1 MSSASVVLAGGGTTG
16 HVAPLLA
23 TAAALQRRFPD
34 ARITCLGCHGGLEE
48 RLVPAAGLDLRL
60 IPRVPFPRR
69 PDLAALKFP
78 VSFPRAVRRARTVL
92 DEVDADVVVGFGGYV
107 CPPAY
112 VAARKRIPI
121 VMHEGNAVVGM
132 ATKLGLRYT
141 SHVARAFAATPLP
154 QAELIGMPLRTQITR
169 LDRDA
174 QRAAGRAEFGLREN
188 LPTVFVTGGSLG
200 AQTINDAFAQSV
212 SVLRARGVQVL
223 HMTGAGKAFTPPAA
237 ADGEAPYVVVEY
249 LDRIDLAYA
258 AADLVV
264 TRSGAGM
271 VSETSAV
278 GLPAVFVPLPIG
290 NGEQRLNA
298 EEVVG
303 AGGALL
309 VDNADLTAQW
319 VQENIPDLV
328 LDADRLASMSR
339 ATAERGRS
347 DADER
352 LVDIIEQVLATG
364 GTDA

>member
-1 MSSASVVLAGGGTTG
+1 MSPASIVLAGGGTTG

-23 TAAALQRRFPD
+23 TAAAVQRRMPD
-34 ARITCLGCHGGLEE
+34 ARLTCLGTPGGLEE

-60 IPRVPFPRR
+60 IPKVPFPRR
-69 PDLAALKFP
+69 PDLAAVKFP
-78 VSFPRAVRRARTVL
+78 VVFPRAIRQARNVL
-92 DEVDADVVVGFGGYV
+92 DEVDADVIVGFGGFV

-112 VAARKRIPI
+112 LAGKRRVPI

-141 SHVARAFAATPLP
+141 SYVARAFASTPLP
-154 QAELIGMPLRTQITR
+154 QAELIGMPLRTQITG
-169 LDRDA
+169 LDRAASRA
-174 QRAAGRAEFGLREN
+174 QGRAEFGLRED

-200 AQTINDAFAQSV
+200 AQAINDAFAQSV

-223 HMTGAGKAFTPPAA
+223 HMTGAGKAFDPPPAQE
-237 ADGEAPYVVVEY
+237 GEPPYVVVEY
-249 LDRIDLAYA
+249 LDRMDLAYA

-271 VSETSAV
+271 VSETSAI

-298 EEVVG
+298 EEVVA

-309 VDNADLTAQW
+309 VDNAELTAAW
-319 VQENIPDLV
+319 VSEHIPDLV
-328 LDADRLASMSR
+328 TDTERLAAMSR
-339 ATAERGRS
+339 AAAQHGRR

-352 LVDIIEQVLATG
+352 MVDLIERALEAG
-364 GTDA
+364 PSRG